1 MTLAQKVRKN
11 SFEGILLENGMISRH
26 DLDLALEAQQKERR
40 KLTDVLIS
48 MGFMTA
54 EAVATQLSLYMGIPL
69 IDLKRHTVQSRVV
82 SLVQERTA
90 REHLLIPLDMV
101 SDSLVVVMADPRD
114 LGALDDLI
122 MQTNLSIKPAVGIPS
137 QIKDAI
143 DIYYRAMPEIE
154 RQVHDYGLTVI
165 EDAQSWEALISQS
178 PVVRTLELIIS
189 QAVRDR
195 ASDIHIEPQLDRLRV
210 RFRIDGVL
218 HDAMFLPSSTL
229 DPLISRIKV
238 LAGMNITE
246 RRRPQG
252 GQLAFDV
259 DGREV
264 DLRAATI
271 ETAHGES
278 MVIRILDKS
287 LPLFTLPDLGFP
299 AGTLEGFRRALSQPH
314 GIVLVSG
321 PTGAGKTTTLYAS
334 VAQLDRTSRNIMT
347 IEDPVEYLFEDIKQ
361 TQVNEKAGITFA
373 NGLRAM
379 MRMDPDVILVGEI
392 RDSDTA
398 KTAIQAALTG
408 HLVLSSIHANDAA
421 SVPARLVELGVEPY
435 LVASVLIA
443 TLAQRMVR
451 SVCRHCRVSYTPSSE
466 ESAAYR
472 EELGTS
478 EGKFTTGSKCN
489 LCSNTGFLGRTGIYE
504 LMTCSKEI
512 RRMILDNDSL
522 VDLKDQAISEG
533 MITLRRDAMT
543 KVGLGTVTLGEVLT
557 NIPIT

>member
-1 MTLAQKVRKN
+1 
-11 SFEGILLENGMISRH
+11 MISRQ
-26 DLDLALEAQQKERR
+26 DLGTALEIQHKERR
-40 KLTDVLIS
+40 KLTDVLVS

-54 EAVATQLSLYMGIPL
+54 EGVATQLSLYMGIPL

-82 SLVQERTA
+82 NLVQERTA
-90 REHLLIPLDMV
+90 REHLLIPLDIV

-114 LGALDDLI
+114 LGALDDLSL
-122 MQTNLSIKPAVGIPS
+122 QTNLSIKPAVGYPS

-154 RQVHDYGLTVI
+154 RQVHDYGLTI
-165 EDAQSWEALISQS
+165 LDDTEAWESLISQS
-178 PVVRTLELIIS
+178 PVVRTLDLIIS

-195 ASDIHIEPQLDRLRV
+195 ASDIHIEPQIDRLRV
-210 RFRIDGVL
+210 RFRIDGIL
-218 HDAMFLPSSTL
+218 HDAMILPSTTL
-229 DPLISRIKV
+229 DPLVSRIKV

-252 GQLAFDV
+252 GQLTFDV

-271 ETAHGES
+271 ETAHGET

-287 LPLFTLPDLGFP
+287 LPFFTLPDLGFP
-299 AGTLEGFRRALSQPH
+299 PSILASFRRALVQPH

-334 VAQLDRTSRNIMT
+334 VAQIDRGSKNIMT

-361 TQVNEKAGITFA
+361 TQVNDKAGITFSS
-373 NGLRAM
+373 GLRAM

-451 SVCRHCRVSYTPSSE
+451 SVCRHCRDSFTPSPE
-466 ESAAYR
+466 ELAAYQ
-472 EELGTS
+472 EEMGTL
-478 EGKFTTGSKCN
+478 EGKFSYGSKCN

-504 LMTCSKEI
+504 LMNCSKEI
-512 RRMILDNDSL
+512 KRMILDNHSL
-522 VDLKDQAISEG
+522 IDLKAQAISEG
-533 MITLRRDAMT
+533 MITLRRDAMM
-543 KVGLGTVTLGEVLT
+543 KAGQGTVTLGEVLG
-557 NIPIT
+557 NIPVT

>member
-1 MTLAQKVRKN
+1 
-11 SFEGILLENGMISRH
+11 
-26 DLDLALEAQQKERR
+26 
-40 KLTDVLIS
+40 
-48 MGFMTA
+48 
-54 EAVATQLSLYMGIPL
+54 
-69 IDLKRHTVQSRVV
+69 
-82 SLVQERTA
+82 
-90 REHLLIPLDMV
+90 
-101 SDSLVVVMADPRD
+101 
-114 LGALDDLI
+114 
-122 MQTNLSIKPAVGIPS
+122 
-137 QIKDAI
+137 
-143 DIYYRAMPEIE
+143 
-154 RQVHDYGLTVI
+154 
-165 EDAQSWEALISQS
+165 
-178 PVVRTLELIIS
+178 
-189 QAVRDR
+189 
-195 ASDIHIEPQLDRLRV
+195 
-210 RFRIDGVL
+210 
-218 HDAMFLPSSTL
+218 
-229 DPLISRIKV
+229 
-238 LAGMNITE
+238 MNITE